1 MLAFLANE
9 PGKKATKEIDELA
22 LAVNTSLI
30 NAFGR
35 ATESLAEFFVTG
47 EKGALNFSKLLQ
59 NLAVEMANIA
69 LQRLILA
76 PLLGLFNIPVMF
88 AGTAARAPDQPRLS
102 PSAHGNILDPFMSDI
117 PRAAR
122 GMLLDRPTLLA
133 GEAGPE
139 AVVPLRR
146 TRTGDLGVM
155 VAGAGAAS
163 APVEIRS
170 TVIVNVPPGSASA
183 DAEALGAAAEAAA
196 AREFDA
202 RVMMVVARESRP
214 GGAFNRQGRV

>member
-88 AGTAARAPDQPRLS
+88 AGTAARAPDQPRLP

-183 DAEALGAAAEAAA
+183 DAEALGAAAGAAA